1 MLNIRAHTAIHRHTQ
16 MRSGGC
22 WHNGL
27 RIICFAGH
35 RDVAMAPVK
44 PISAWGGLGDSDAG
58 FEGIKSCNRGTG
70 VDSIRDGE
78 TLQSLNPDFPARL
91 S

>member
-1 MLNIRAHTAIHRHTQ
+1 MLNIRAHTEIHTHTHRHTQ
-16 MRSGGC
+16 MKSGRC

-44 PISAWGGLGDSDAG
+44 PISAWVGGGAGGDWGDSDLSL
-58 FEGIKSCNRGTG
+58 ELG
-70 VDSIRDGE
+70 VLGWGV
-78 TLQSLNPDFPARL
+78 
-91 S
+91 